1 MSDDDKKNSD
11 IAEKL
16 EQELK
21 EQQAAAEIKIAPRRR
36 FNRRAGDNDG
46 GSASTWLI
54 SFTDVMALMLT
65 FFVLLFSMA
74 SPDEGKWDKL
84 TQTAQESFNR
94 FYGKPLHRGS
104 EDAVN
109 IDKINFSRALN
120 LNYLKSI
127 MAKLVKEEPILND
140 IRLISFDQRLIISLP
155 QNLLFDSGQAE
166 VKERGRKALFALSGT
181 LSRIKNRLE
190 VVGHTDPRP
199 VTGGEF
205 KSNWELSLARAANV
219 AAVLET
225 VGYTKPVKIR
235 GHASARYYDLPLT
248 LSEESRLDMS
258 RRVDIVVMEDDGDRL
273 RIFDLGL
280 PRLP

>member
-21 EQQAAAEIKIAPRRR
+21 DQQAAAEIKIAPRRR

-46 GSASTWLI
+46 GTASTWLI

-127 MAKLVKEEPILND
+127 IC
-140 IRLISFDQRLIISLP
+140 
-155 QNLLFDSGQAE
+155 LLYTSD
-166 VKERGRKALFALSGT
+166 
-181 LSRIKNRLE
+181 
-190 VVGHTDPRP
+190 
-199 VTGGEF
+199 
-205 KSNWELSLARAANV
+205 AAD
-219 AAVLET
+219 E
-225 VGYTKPVKIR
+225 
-235 GHASARYYDLPLT
+235 
-248 LSEESRLDMS
+248 
-258 RRVDIVVMEDDGDRL
+258 
-273 RIFDLGL
+273 
-280 PRLP
+280 